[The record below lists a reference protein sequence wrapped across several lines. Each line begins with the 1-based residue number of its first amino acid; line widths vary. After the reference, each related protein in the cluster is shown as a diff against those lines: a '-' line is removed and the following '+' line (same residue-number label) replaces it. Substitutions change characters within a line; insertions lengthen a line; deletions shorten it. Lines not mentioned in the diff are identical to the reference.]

1 MIPLKD
7 ALPGNRAWV
16 AVVLALVVLAG
27 GAVRPLVAVLAAL
40 VVFIAADGVARRSK
54 PVIAVVVAVV
64 GAAIALALGLA
75 GDADSAWNPLGP
87 QAAAGAAIALA
98 VAHLALAPRARVLS
112 FSLVPAAG
120 GMVAVPAVL
129 WAVVGA
135 VLVVV
140 LR

>member
-16 AVVLALVVLAG
+16 ALVLALVVLAA
-27 GAVRPLVAVLAAL
+27 GAVRPLAAVVAAL
-40 VVFIAADGVARRSK
+40 VVFIAADGVARRSR
-54 PVIAVVVAVV
+54 PIVAVIVAVV
-64 GAAIALALGLA
+64 GAAIAVGIGLA

-87 QAAAGAAIALA
+87 LAAAGAAIALT
-98 VAHLALAPRARVLS
+98 VAHLGLAPRARILS

-129 WAVVGA
+129 WAAVGA